1 MWKHA
6 AKCFSRAAYHTRVF
20 DMVCVGKSE
29 CDCMPFPS
37 RIGINNVSPMIAD
50 ERQREQ
56 L

>member
-6 AKCFSRAAYHTRVF
+6 VKCFSRAAYHTRIF
-20 DMVCVGKSE
+20 DMVCVGTSE

-37 RIGINNVSPMIAD
+37 RIGINISPAIAD
-50 ERQREQ
+50 ERQGEQ